1 MASLDPPASP
11 SVVVDAPP
19 PSATTDDDSP
29 PPPAGVDA
37 LEPDK
42 RVSFYVQAVDEML
55 DAVLAHEAFLFDPNE
70 LAALVRFRNLEYQS
84 RYLFSRL
91 LLRKPT
97 WIRLSSLLAS
107 SSYSTDISDLPAACA
122 ELWRVAEP
130 VAGPST
136 PPKRQ
141 QVAALVEPKKEQPRD
156 EGFLDLTLTDSDDD
170 VAPPVS
176 NKGKKSGVD
185 KGKARATPR
194 KLISDVPDSLDLGD
208 LSRFAFDQSVLVDE
222 PPENTL
228 ALLSMDELTTLGKR
242 MKVPCKSGASR
253 GEWTKALLKTSNQST
268 LSFFLAAPPTPKVQS
283 PVGSAGME
291 RKPSVGSV
299 GVGYDAKG
307 NKLSQSRVVAA
318 QALKLIGPVIRLS
331 PALLTLFNRL
341 SLVYHRTSYTAG
353 TSSTSA
359 SPLTASLLA
368 RFGKR
373 AYPTYTVSRSFAL
386 FPSRAVLREFEAAMA
401 IEQRVEAA
409 LDGVWGPGVPK
420 RAERET
426 KEERLERYGEGVR
439 AWEEIEGEWSRLC
452 AEAEDEA
459 RRVKKEE
466 DEAVEAARAAGD
478 GEGEGKGQRGAH
490 GRLYYRR
497 RFHPG
502 WPLSRAAYKAAACYA
517 KLGDHDSE
525 VAILRHLLAQT
536 SFRRGKRGD
545 WYDRLALVL
554 MKYPLGDEALL
565 GDEVKG
571 KKRERKDRLLRERR
585 DEALR
590 VCEEGLKDPFT
601 HLIYKSSLQRRIARI
616 ESALQV
622 PPDERRTFDVLLAKS
637 TTRVMEGERV
647 DTPTIGKKSV
657 WRASDGAEISVE
669 ELCLEQFHSENGVL
683 TMIFALTFWDI
694 LFAPVDGVFET
705 AFQTAPLDLSSDA
718 FAIVRRPA
726 IDARLASIAAGDAP
740 ALLRST
746 DERERP
752 RGTFA
757 VGTNWERYAFEDLE
771 EIAQCIGGPALAS
784 ILTVFVEEYGHRT
797 GGIPDLC
804 LWNPSTGRALFAEIK
819 GPGDQLSETQKVW
832 IDVLL
837 GAGVGVEV
845 TRVVESREGREA
857 SAGEEEGEG
866 EDGEEGGAGGKRG
879 RARSKSAPRK
889 GGKGR
894 KRAKTVEEGEGEG
907 E

>member
-1 MASLDPPASP
+1 MAFLDPPDSP
-11 SVVVDAPP
+11 AGGVAAPP
-19 PSATTDDDSP
+19 PPPATTDDDSP

-122 ELWRVAEP
+122 ELWRIAEP

-136 PPKRQ
+136 PPKREQ
-141 QVAALVEPKKEQPRD
+141 IVALVKPKKEDSR

-170 VAPPVS
+170 VAPPVPL
-176 NKGKKSGVD
+176 KGKKLGVD

-194 KLISDVPDSLDLGD
+194 TLVSDVPESLDLGD
-208 LSRFAFDQSVLVDE
+208 LSRFAFDQAVLIDE
-222 PPENTL
+222 PPEHTL
-228 ALLSMDELTTLGKR
+228 ALLSMDELTALGKR

-268 LSFFLAAPPTPKVQS
+268 LSFFLAAPPPPKVQS

-291 RKPSVGSV
+291 RKTSLGSV

-331 PALLTLFNRL
+331 PALLILFNRL

-353 TSSTSA
+353 TTSTSA

-401 IEQRVEAA
+401 VEQRVEAA

-439 AWEEIEGEWSRLC
+439 AWEEIEGEWARLC

-466 DEAVEAARAAGD
+466 DEAVEAATSAGEA
-478 GEGEGKGQRGAH
+478 EGEVKVQRGAH

-517 KLGDHDSE
+517 KL
-525 VAILRHLLAQT
+525 T

-554 MKYPLGDEALL
+554 MKYPLGDETLL

-571 KKRERKDRLLRERR
+571 KKRERKDRMLRERR

-590 VCEEGLKDPFT
+590 VCEQGLKDPFT

-622 PPDERRTFDVLLAKS
+622 PPDERRTFDVLLAKA

-669 ELCLEQFHSENGVL
+669 ELCLEHFHSENGVL

-757 VGTNWERYAFEDLE
+757 VGTNWERYACEDLE
-771 EIAQCIGGPALAS
+771 EIAQCIGGPALSS

-845 TRVVESREGREA
+845 MRVVESREEREA
-857 SAGEEEGEG
+857 SAEEREE
-866 EDGEEGGAGGKRG
+866 EDGEEGGGGSKRG

-894 KRAKTVEEGEGEG
+894 KRAKTVEESEGDDE
-907 E
+907 